1 MGAPH
6 GSHYTMFSGF
16 FKKASVTCLIVPH
29 VLRTS
34 RALVL
39 HVFFAFCFLMLFV
52 SRAVRAFLLLIPH
65 LLQVFQAEQTHM
77 HLVSRNFLVLLLLR
91 FWCLSYVSFLQPGL
105 RLIIS
110 PIHIEDQLNFK
121 SITCL
126 TVNALDKQNFCFLL
140 CHSEFGEV
148 ICQI

>member
-1 MGAPH
+1 M
-6 GSHYTMFSGF
+6 
-16 FKKASVTCLIVPH
+16 LH

-39 HVFFAFCFLMLFV
+39 QVFFALCFLVLFV

-65 LLQVFQAEQTHM
+65 LLQVFQAEQTRM

-91 FWCLSYVSFLQPGL
+91 FWCLGYLSFLQPGL

-110 PIHIEDQLNFK
+110 PIHIED
-121 SITCL
+121 
-126 TVNALDKQNFCFLL
+126 
-140 CHSEFGEV
+140 
-148 ICQI
+148 